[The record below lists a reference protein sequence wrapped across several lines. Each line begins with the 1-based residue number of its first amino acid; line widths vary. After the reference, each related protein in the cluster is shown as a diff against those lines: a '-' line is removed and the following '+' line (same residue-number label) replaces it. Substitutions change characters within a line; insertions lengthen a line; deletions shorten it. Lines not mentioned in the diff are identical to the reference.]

1 MHTLGQFVEW
11 VRVCPEIEV
20 GMGVP
25 RESVRLVDADG
36 TVSLVGARSGTDWTT
51 RMQRYGKRRVRELG
65 RLDLCGFVLKKD
77 SPSCGMERVRVY
89 AGSGQPRR
97 DGRGAFAEELM
108 RAMPLLPVEEEG
120 RLTNP
125 KLREN
130 FLERV
135 FAYDRWRQFRA
146 RPSPA
151 GLVAFHARHKMLLLS
166 HSDPHLRRLGRIV
179 ATADKRNLAAVYDS
193 YGEVFM
199 TALQVQSTVKKNV
212 NVLQHIIGFF
222 TDDLSDA
229 ERAELHDVVGDYHR
243 GLVPLVVPITL
254 VRHYVRKHEVAYIGD
269 QVYLNPHPKELM
281 LRNHA

>member
-1 MHTLGQFVEW
+1 
-11 VRVCPEIEV
+11 
-20 GMGVP
+20 MGVP
-25 RESVRLVDADG
+25 RESVRLMEENG
-36 TVSLVGARSGTDWTT
+36 TIRLVGGRSGTDWTA
-51 RMQRYGKRRVRELG
+51 RMERYAKRRVRELS
-65 RLDLCGFVLKKD
+65 RLDLCGFILKKD

-89 AGSGQPRR
+89 AGGGAPRR
-97 DGRGAFAEELM
+97 DGRGMFAEALM
-108 RAMPLLPVEEEG
+108 TALPLLPVEEEG

-135 FAYDRWRQFRA
+135 FAYDRWRQFRQ
-146 RPSPA
+146 RPSL
-151 GLVAFHARHKMLLLS
+151 GSLVAFHAAHKMMLLA

-179 ATADKRNLAAVYDS
+179 ATADKRNLPATYDA
-193 YGEVFM
+193 YGETFM
-199 TALQVQSTVKKNV
+199 TSLQVQATVKKNV

-222 TDDLSDA
+222 TDHLSDE
-229 ERAELHDVVGDYHR
+229 ERAELHGVVRDYHR

-254 VRHYVRKHEVAYIGD
+254 VRHYVRKHDVTYIAD